1 MCIRDSPEPP
11 HPADNHHRHC
21 VATAVAAASCNAA
34 RVAAIP
40 SAPPIHGTGEKRH
53 CCRPCR
59 TFTGAR
65 LTSLSPH
72 RICNVSCRLYPW
84 MMMMKKTKSTEPQQQ
99 QQWMMTISS
108 ICRPPPRLPGPD
120 GNEIDEQG
128 TRTTTTRLLH
138 QRIGCWS
145 GPAVANVAPHKT
157 TTTRKKTKIPPFLP
171 IQFSLQQD
179 GLSST
184 RQPAATAILQTTA
197 KIRVVQPCVVV
208 STWCSQP
215 TRPHPA
221 SGSRPR
227 TTTTTTTTIVVL
239 ALYPALP
246 VICTRGRWTTPT
258 VVVVVVYGSVIRYR
272 YNPGANRTSKNTI
285 HCCFGV
291 WDSMPPYGTS
301 ITHTNTII
309 IVYVIVGYAAWR
321 QQQQDPHGTHTHTHY
336 NSTPALHPTIE
347 S

>member
-1 MCIRDSPEPP
+1 
-11 HPADNHHRHC
+11 
-21 VATAVAAASCNAA
+21 
-34 RVAAIP
+34 
-40 SAPPIHGTGEKRH
+40 
-53 CCRPCR
+53 
-59 TFTGAR
+59 
-65 LTSLSPH
+65 
-72 RICNVSCRLYPW
+72 

-99 QQWMMTISS
+99 QWMMTISS
-108 ICRPPPRLPGPD
+108 ICRRRPPRLPGPD

-128 TRTTTTRLLH
+128 TRTTTTTTRLLH

-157 TTTRKKTKIPPFLP
+157 TTTRKKQKTKIPPFLP
-171 IQFSLQQD
+171 IQYSLQQD

-184 RQPAATAILQTTA
+184 RQPAATAILQTPTA

-227 TTTTTTTTIVVL
+227 TTTTTTTTTIVVL

-309 IVYVIVGYAAWR
+309 IVYVVIVGYAAWR
-321 QQQQDPHGTHTHTHY
+321 QQQQQDPPPPPPHGTHTHTHY
-336 NSTPALHPTIE
+336 NATPALHPTIE